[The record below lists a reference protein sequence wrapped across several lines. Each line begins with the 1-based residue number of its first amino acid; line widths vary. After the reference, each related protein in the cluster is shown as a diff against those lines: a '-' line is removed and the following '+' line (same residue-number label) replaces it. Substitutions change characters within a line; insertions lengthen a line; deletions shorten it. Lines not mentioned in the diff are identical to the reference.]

1 MNETAYKLFLTKI
14 FRDITSGATFC
25 IELRDIIR
33 RCRRS
38 GFEHP
43 ATVPQR
49 SRVHKTSRM
58 AEFTC
63 RLGTPSGEI
72 VTRLVEAAAA
82 ADARVQLERDGYKV
96 FAVTPVGGALNILR
110 SGGSNKGKVKQADF
124 LLFNQQFSALLRAG
138 IPVLQ
143 AIGLLKSRSQS
154 ANLRTVLV
162 DVEEKIKNGQPLS
175 EAFEA
180 QGIFPKIYTASIL
193 SGEKSGALDDVLMR
207 FVEYL
212 KRSVGV
218 ARKLRGAL
226 AYPAFLLVAAAFMVA
241 FLTLYI
247 VPRMSDL
254 FKSLSANRSLPTI
267 TLAVLWLSNNLA
279 SNIWWIGP
287 LLIIVGLALFVWL
300 RTDSGRLLLHKFL
313 LRLPVAGAL
322 IRQMAT
328 AQLARSLSTLLAGG
342 ITVPDSWEIASQA
355 LNNLELR
362 RKSQTV
368 LPMIREGR
376 GFTEALQQADWIP
389 ELGLD
394 MIGIGEKSGSLREM
408 LDEVAGF
415 YDAEAEVKLEQLT
428 TLLEPL
434 ILIVMAAIVLAILL
448 AIYLPIIQTISAG
461 PMSGGRR

>member
-1 MNETAYKLFLTKI
+1 MTGLARHL
-14 FRDITSGATFC
+14 
-25 IELRDIIR
+25 
-33 RCRRS
+33 
-38 GFEHP
+38 
-43 ATVPQR
+43 
-49 SRVHKTSRM
+49 SRESENM
-58 AEFTC
+58 AEFVC

-72 VTRLVEAAAA
+72 VTRIVEATGA
-82 ADARVQLERDGYKV
+82 ADARFQLERDGYRV
-96 FAVTPVGGALNILR
+96 FDVASTASGLKALLPG
-110 SGGSNKGKVKQADF
+110 GGSKARVKQADF
-124 LLFNQQFSALLRAG
+124 LLFNQQLSALLRAG

-143 AIGLLKSRSQS
+143 AISLLRARSQS
-154 ANLRTVLV
+154 ANLRTVLA

-175 EAFEA
+175 QAFES

-193 SGEKSGALDDVLMR
+193 SGEKSGALDDVLQR
-207 FVEYL
+207 YVEYL

-226 AYPAFLLVAAAFMVA
+226 AYPAFLLAAATFMIA

-254 FKSLSANRSLPTI
+254 FKSLSANRALPTV
-267 TLAVLWLSNNLA
+267 TLAVLWVSNTVA
-279 SNIWWIGP
+279 SNIWWMLP
-287 LLIIVGLALFVWL
+287 LLLIGLAALYIWL
-300 RTDSGRLLLHKFL
+300 RTDAGRLSFHRILLK
-313 LRLPVAGAL
+313 LPVAGTL

-328 AQLARSLSTLLAGG
+328 AQLARSLSTLLSGG

-362 RKSQTV
+362 RRSQAV

-376 GFTEALQQADWIP
+376 GFTDSLEKANWIP

-394 MIGIGEKSGSLREM
+394 MIGIGERSGSLREM
-408 LDEVAGF
+408 LDEVASF

-434 ILIVMAAIVLAILL
+434 ILVVMAAIVLAILL

-461 PMSGGRR
+461 PTGGGRGR